1 MKILG
6 TIKYLSAL
14 GLVFGFAF
22 NANAGLIDFR
32 SADWTGANGQ
42 QTFAANG
49 VTASAAPWYAKLS
62 QNSTDGLGIDGWLDE
77 PDEIDGLERLT
88 LDFGTATLVEEITIS
103 NLYADEEY
111 CFIFCFKYDET
122 GYYKKDNSGSWI
134 GFTGVDAI
142 NGLFTIS
149 LNETVQLLD
158 FKSDEHE
165 FSVQQIKTA
174 SVPEPGTL
182 ALLSLGLAGLTFA
195 RKRK

>member
-14 GLVFGFAF
+14 GLTFGLAF
-22 NANAGLIDFR
+22 NASAGLIDFR
-32 SADWTGANGQ
+32 TADWSAANGQ
-42 QTFAANG
+42 QSYTVNG
-49 VTASAAPWYAKLS
+49 VTATASPWYTKLS
-62 QNSTDGLGIDGWLDE
+62 QNTNDGLGINGFLDE
-77 PDEIDGLERLT
+77 PDEIDGKERLRVD
-88 LDFGTATLVEEITIS
+88 LGAETLVEEITIS

-111 CFIFCFKYDET
+111 CFIVCFKYDET

-134 GFTGVDAI
+134 GFTGVDAV
-142 NGLFTIS
+142 NGLFTIA

-158 FKSDEHE
+158 FKSKKHE

-182 ALLSLGLAGLTFA
+182 ALLGLGLAGLTVA